1 MSSDKR
7 ENIWLNIGFNIA
19 APSILLIKGRKI
31 FEWFVSDAAQ
41 IHNLDVWIFAAALAF
56 PLVYG
61 VYDLASRRK
70 WNIFS
75 IIGLL
80 SVVLTGGIGMLKFS
94 REWMIVKEGAV
105 PLVLGAVV
113 LVTAATRKPLA
124 KIILM
129 NESVVNVGK
138 IDAALAERGTSTAFD
153 AALKKATY
161 LVAASFILSSALNFG
176 LAAWIYQSEPGTEAF
191 NAEVGKMT
199 ALSFPVIVLPT
210 MAILVYAMYKL
221 FGAITECTGL
231 SVEDAMAERPKK

>member
-31 FEWFVSDAAQ
+31 FEWFVSDASQ

-70 WNIFS
+70 WNVFS

-80 SVVLTGGIGMLKFS
+80 SVILTGGIGLLKFS

-105 PLVLGAVV
+105 PLVLGAAV
-113 LVTAATRKPLA
+113 LITAATRKPLA

-129 NESVVNVGK
+129 NDSVVNVGR
-138 IDAALAERGTSTAFD
+138 IDAALAERGTSSAFD

-161 LVAASFILSSALNFG
+161 IVAASFILSSALNFG

-210 MAILVYAMYKL
+210 MAILIYAMYKL